1 MVQAT
6 VYLLLLLFM
15 AELSQIAFDFDEAP
29 KQPQPAEPVAKKRGR
44 KPSNRPPRP
53 KQKRGRKNLKEAAS
67 EAELI
72 ELPSD
77 EELSKKLY
85 YSIGEVS
92 DLFKVNPSSLRFWE
106 SEFSI
111 IKPRKNK
118 KGDRFYNAADI
129 KKLHLIYY
137 LLRFKKYSIEAAKDY
152 IKNNREEADKRFEL
166 VQSLQQI
173 KAFLLSIKADL

>member
-1 MVQAT
+1 MVQAA

-15 AELSQIAFDFDEAP
+15 SALSQIAFDFDETP
-29 KQPQPAEPVAKKRGR
+29 NQSKPVETVVKKRGR
-44 KPSNRPPRP
+44 KPSGRPAKP

-67 EAELI
+67 EAEMI
-72 ELPSD
+72 ELPTD

-85 YSIGEVS
+85 YSISEVS
-92 DLFKVNPSSLRFWE
+92 DLFKLNPSSLRFWE

-118 KGDRFYNAADI
+118 KGDRFYNAGDI

-137 LLRFKKYSIEAAKDY
+137 LLRIKKYSIEAAKDY
-152 IKNNREEADKRFEL
+152 IKNNSEETDKRFEL
-166 VQSLQQI
+166 VQSLQQL